1 MWSNHLLTPET
12 ATTTHYFFSFARNFG
27 LDDEALSQLLFEG
40 SRETFLEDS
49 ELLEAQQRNLNAGSL
64 AGLHNIRGDAAQLQA
79 RKMLAA
85 LIAAEGT

>member
-12 ATTTHYFFSFARNFG
+12 ATSTHYFFSFARNFG
-27 LDDEALSQLLFEG
+27 IGDENLSKLLYEG

-64 AGLHNIRGDAAQLQA
+64 EGLRNIRADAAQIQA
-79 RKMLAA
+79 RRMLDA
-85 LIAAEGT
+85 LIAAER